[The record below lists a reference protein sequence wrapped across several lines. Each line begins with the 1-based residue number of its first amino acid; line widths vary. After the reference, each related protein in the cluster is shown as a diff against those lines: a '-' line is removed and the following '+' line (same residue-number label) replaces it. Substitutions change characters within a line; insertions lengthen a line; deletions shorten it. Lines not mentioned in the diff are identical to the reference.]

1 MGKRVARKRQATA
14 PEVAE
19 VMWSQ
24 GVVAGHG
31 TGDDFTPS
39 LYPESGRNS
48 LRHNSLGDGL
58 SQFPTGWR
66 RLI

>member
-1 MGKRVARKRQATA
+1 MGERVARKRQATA

-39 LYPESGRNS
+39 LYPESGKVV
-48 LRHNSLGDGL
+48 LRHNSDGNYV
-58 SQFPTGWR
+58 G
-66 RLI
+66 